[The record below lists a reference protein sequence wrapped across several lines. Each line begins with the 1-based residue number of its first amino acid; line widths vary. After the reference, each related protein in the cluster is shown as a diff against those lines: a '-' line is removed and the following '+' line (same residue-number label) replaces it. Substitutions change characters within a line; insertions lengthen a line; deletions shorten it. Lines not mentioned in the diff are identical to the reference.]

1 MKKRYK
7 FNFTLAEILV
17 AMAVFSVLL
26 VIIMQ
31 FFSGA
36 RTLWTANEKRAA
48 MYTDASVA
56 LDLMAN
62 LLQGTYCTTGPV
74 AGSTPV
80 QMENKTVFELVSNS
94 GKDKLYF
101 VTNSPMELA
110 GGGSVR
116 YLSFQR
122 GTDPAAV
129 AGAADN
135 VLYLRIFNDKNYLL
149 SNGQP
154 LLANCF
160 HEFAT
165 PLPGSWPA
173 GWNGPTVL
181 STRLEA
187 LEVVKYALDNIPV
200 SNQDYCKPVL
210 RNVTGLSFKLLG
222 GDGKETADKTTPPA
236 GIEISLSLMPDETLI
251 KTWQDMAGG
260 TEKDDFKLKN
270 EVVFHRTVWL
280 TDRAYVRN

>member
-135 VLYLRIFNDKNYLL
+135 VLYLRIFGDKNYLL
-149 SNGQP
+149 PNGQP

-160 HEFAT
+160 YEFVT
-165 PLPGSWPA
+165 PDSWPA
-173 GWNGPTVL
+173 GWSGPTAL
-181 STRLEA
+181 STLADAR
-187 LEVVKYALDNIPV
+187 EVVKYALDNIPL
-200 SNQDYCKPVL
+200 SNTNACKPVL

-236 GIEISLSLMPDETLI
+236 GIEISLSLMPDETVI
-251 KTWQDMAGG
+251 KTWQDMANG